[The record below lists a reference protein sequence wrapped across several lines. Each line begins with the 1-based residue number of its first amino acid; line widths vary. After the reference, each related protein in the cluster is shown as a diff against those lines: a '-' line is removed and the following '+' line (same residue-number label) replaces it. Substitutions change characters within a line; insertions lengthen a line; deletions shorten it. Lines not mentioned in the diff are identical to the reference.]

1 MNKCLIYACRTV
13 NCKWRYHLRAIEIR
27 EKKLGSNHVDVAT
40 SYNNIGVV
48 YHRMG
53 ELEKAKNYYLR
64 AMEIRKKQLGSNHA
78 HVATS
83 YNNIGVVYGD
93 MGELEKARNYH
104 LRAMEIREKQ
114 PNYADRATEATS
126 YNNLR
131 CRVS

>member
-1 MNKCLIYACRTV
+1 
-13 NCKWRYHLRAIEIR
+13 
-27 EKKLGSNHVDVAT
+27 
-40 SYNNIGVV
+40 
-48 YHRMG
+48 MG

-114 PNYADRATEATS
+114 PNYADRATEPTS